1 MLIVVSQP
9 SQCLLLLLLLLHSS
23 LSLSHSPL
31 LLSEIVGLI
40 PGELFVHRNV
50 ANVVCHTDFNCLS
63 VIQYAVDALKVKHIL
78 VCGHYGCGGVA
89 ATMNEQR
96 VGMVDNWLRHVDD
109 VMQKHQKR
117 LSNFADPHIRLNHLC
132 ELNVIEQVLNVS
144 KTTAVRDAW
153 TRGQDLT
160 VHGVIYGMK
169 DGLLRDLHVSS
180 TSMEEVLSKYKTA
193 VNQLPE

>member
-1 MLIVVSQP
+1 
-9 SQCLLLLLLLLHSS
+9 
-23 LSLSHSPL
+23 
-31 LLSEIVGLI
+31 LI

-63 VIQYAVDALKVKHIL
+63 VIQFAVDALKVKHIL

-96 VGMVDNWLRHVDD
+96 VGLVDNWLRHVDD
-109 VMQKHQKR
+109 VLQKHHKR

-132 ELNVIEQVLNVS
+132 ELNVIEQVLN
-144 KTTAVRDAW
+144 
-153 TRGQDLT
+153 
-160 VHGVIYGMK
+160 
-169 DGLLRDLHVSS
+169 DGLLRDLHISS
-180 TSMEEVLSKYKTA
+180 SSMEDARSKYKTA